1 MKLVYS
7 DSMATEEKKSRTKE
21 KKVMKQISL
30 KLPSKQLEDLRKYAE
45 RKGETPISYHIR
57 QAIAEYLEKHD
68 KY

>member
-1 MKLVYS
+1 MT
-7 DSMATEEKKSRTKE
+7 TEEKKSRSKE
-21 KKVMKQISL
+21 KKAMKQISL
-30 KLPSKQLEDLRKYAE
+30 KLPAKQLEDLRKYAE